1 MRTRCNNKKTPN
13 YNCYG
18 GRGIKVCKR
27 WNKFGNF
34 YEDMKTGFQ
43 ENLTL
48 DRINN
53 NKGYSMNNCRWTGR
67 KQQAI
72 NRRNTRLLGFNGQ
85 KLTLTDWAVKL
96 GKKRSTLAQRF
107 YVLKWAVEKTLTFN
121 PNHHS

>member
-1 MRTRCNNKKTPN
+1 MANSRNEIFNTQFYRTWLNMRTRCNNKKTPN

-27 WNKFGNF
+27 WNKFVNF

-85 KLTLTDWAVKL
+85 K
-96 GKKRSTLAQRF
+96 KREQEVYSG
-107 YVLKWAVEKTLTFN
+107 
-121 PNHHS
+121 H